1 MIGVNAYLFLAFSD
15 LTCHLE
21 DMGQVF
27 SGCTV
32 SPDSKETELRSSDK
46 EAFSISR

>member
-1 MIGVNAYLFLAFSD
+1 MISVDTYPFLAFSD

-21 DMGQVF
+21 DMGIVF

-32 SPDSKETELRSSDK
+32 LSDSKEIELGSSNQ
-46 EAFSISR
+46 RLLHQ